1 MIRWITNYTTQ
12 KFSFRKGEKK
22 LIIFVF
28 FFKFQAMKTRMKA
41 LIDKRFVG
49 KIIENNEKK

>member
-28 FFKFQAMKTRMKA
+28 FQ
-41 LIDKRFVG
+41 IPGDEDKDESAYR
-49 KIIENNEKK
+49 